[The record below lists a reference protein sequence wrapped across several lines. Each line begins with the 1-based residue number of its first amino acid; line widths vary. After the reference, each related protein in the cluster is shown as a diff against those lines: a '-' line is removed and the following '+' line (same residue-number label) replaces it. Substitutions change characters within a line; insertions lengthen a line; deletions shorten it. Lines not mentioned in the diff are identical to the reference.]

1 MKVNAQQ
8 NDTLDD
14 IIYRVFGTTY
24 GGILEQTLLLNPH
37 LTANAILTL
46 DTEVILPDQ
55 VNAGSR
61 KADVIQLWD

>member
-1 MKVNAQQ
+1 MKVKAQQ

-37 LTANAILTL
+37 LTTTAIITL
-46 DTEVILPDQ
+46 DTEVTLPDQ
-55 VNAGSR
+55 VSTNSR
-61 KADVIQLWD
+61 KTDVVQLWD

>member
-8 NDTLDD
+8 NDSLDD

-37 LTANAILTL
+37 LTANTILTL

-61 KADVIQLWD
+61 KTDVIQLWD

>member
-61 KADVIQLWD
+61 KTDVIQLWD

>member
-46 DTEVILPDQ
+46 DAEVILPDQ

-61 KADVIQLWD
+61 KTDVIQLWD

>member
-46 DTEVILPDQ
+46 DAEVILPDQ
-55 VNAGSR
+55 VNIGSR
-61 KADVIQLWD
+61 KTDVIQLWD

>member
-8 NDTLDD
+8 NDTLDN

-61 KADVIQLWD
+61 KTDVIQLWD

>member
-37 LTANAILTL
+37 LTTAAILAL

-55 VNAGSR
+55 VNTDSR
-61 KADVIQLWD
+61 KTDVVQLWN